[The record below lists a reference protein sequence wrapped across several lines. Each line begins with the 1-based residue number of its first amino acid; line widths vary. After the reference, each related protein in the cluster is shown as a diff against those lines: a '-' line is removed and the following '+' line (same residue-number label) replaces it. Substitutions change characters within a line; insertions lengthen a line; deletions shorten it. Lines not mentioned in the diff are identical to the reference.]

1 MDYKTIL
8 ECQALLEDGKVIFPD
23 ILERLL
29 KAGVE
34 SCVMDLSVKR
44 AFYYDEFD
52 QSLDLPLW
60 VEEVAPETSPCDAET
75 FKDFVRLMCRGGINH
90 PALNR
95 ELTRIGIA
103 RYIIDPRQSTMVG
116 FDKSEKIFPEVFL
129 SKS

>member
-1 MDYKTIL
+1 M
-8 ECQALLEDGKVIFPD
+8 EDGKVIFPD